1 MNDILFLVVT
11 LTIILQAHL
20 IKSIC
25 WWQSVEEKDTSI
37 DLWSIYEKNQI
48 LKSLTKW
55 EIKMEKKQNIFM
67 QK

>member
-25 WWQSVEEKDTSI
+25 WWQSVEEKETSI
-37 DLWSIYEKNQI
+37 DLWSIYEKSNSE
-48 LKSLTKW
+48 KPN
-55 EIKMEKKQNIFM
+55 KMKNKNGEKAKYIYA
-67 QK
+67 K